1 MTLIQHNFKSPTPT
15 LVLLSVILL
24 TPTSVMSPS
33 AEASSKPC
41 SSYGV
46 KATYG
51 PSAVSLCHSLLASSL
66 PPGKEPLVFW
76 VSVLPLYGFNPSG
89 TKTMLFKAWVGW
101 GCAQLIECLPSTH
114 EDLSLILKPHMLCM
128 LMHACNPSTQEV
140 EWSRSS
146 WSSMTTKSTGC
157 QSDIHE
163 TPTHTHTPL
172 PNMCRFF
179 PLFIHK

>member
-1 MTLIQHNFKSPTPT
+1 MSTWVTVFEKFHISNIQVLIDIYPCLPSSPLFSISWAVKDTVYQERVKMKMTLIQHNFKSPTPT

-89 TKTMLFKAWVGW
+89 TKTMFFKA
-101 GCAQLIECLPSTH
+101 
-114 EDLSLILKPHMLCM
+114 
-128 LMHACNPSTQEV
+128 
-140 EWSRSS
+140 
-146 WSSMTTKSTGC
+146 
-157 QSDIHE
+157 
-163 TPTHTHTPL
+163 
-172 PNMCRFF
+172 
-179 PLFIHK
+179 